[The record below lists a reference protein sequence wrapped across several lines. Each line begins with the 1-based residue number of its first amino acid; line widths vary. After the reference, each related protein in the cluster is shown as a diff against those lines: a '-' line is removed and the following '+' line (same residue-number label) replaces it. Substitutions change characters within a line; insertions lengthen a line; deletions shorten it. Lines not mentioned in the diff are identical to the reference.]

1 MEIFTPSQSDL
12 RAYRSI
18 MLQHGSGFDNDGYYV
33 YNQDG
38 EGFGQFFGSL
48 LKNIVPLF
56 SRGIKASYKIA
67 KPHLQKAAKEIVTSG
82 GKRLLSK
89 ISGDIVD
96 SIERP
101 KKRRRRRRI

>member
-1 MEIFTPSQSDL
+1 MELFIPSQSDL

-18 MLQHGSGFDNDGYYV
+18 MLQHGSGFENDGYYV

-56 SRGIKASYKIA
+56 SRGIKATYDIA
-67 KPHLQKAAKEIVTSG
+67 KPHLQKAAREVVSNG
-82 GKRLLSK
+82 SKRLLNK
-89 ISGDIVD
+89 ISGDIVN

-101 KKRRRRRRI
+101 KKRRRRRI